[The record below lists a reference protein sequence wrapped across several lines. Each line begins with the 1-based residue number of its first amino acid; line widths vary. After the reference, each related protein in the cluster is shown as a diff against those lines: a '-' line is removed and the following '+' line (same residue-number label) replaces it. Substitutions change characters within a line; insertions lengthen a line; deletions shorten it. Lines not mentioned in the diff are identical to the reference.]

1 MIKVLFFAQIRDQ
14 LATSELQMPSDENS
28 NVQMLL
34 TNLKTRDEKWN
45 KVLSNARLMV
55 AVNQTICNDNIDLS
69 SGDEVAFFPPVT
81 GG

>member
-14 LATSELQMPSDENS
+14 LATSELQMASDENS
-28 NVQMLL
+28 SVQALL
-34 TNLKTRDEKWN
+34 SNLKARDDKWN
-45 KVLSNARLMV
+45 RVLSNTRLMV
-55 AVNQTICNDNIDLS
+55 AVNQTICNDNVDLH